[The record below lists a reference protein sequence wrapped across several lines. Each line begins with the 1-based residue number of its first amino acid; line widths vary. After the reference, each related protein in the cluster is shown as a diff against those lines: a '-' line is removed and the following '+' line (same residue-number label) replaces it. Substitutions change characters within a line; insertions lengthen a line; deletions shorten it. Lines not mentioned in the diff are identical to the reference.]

1 MNGFFYGVALQW
13 KLDIRSKSLLVTCYI
28 IPLIFFLLMGGI
40 FTSVMPEMRSTLIQ
54 SMIVVSVSM
63 GAFIGLP
70 PSLIETYGSDIKKV
84 YKANGVPIYLGL
96 VTMFLSA
103 FVHLM
108 IACIVIVLFAP
119 VLFEAALLIQVPIFF
134 LALAI
139 YIIVSLS
146 IGSILGLII
155 KNQAKLT
162 MIAQLVFLPS
172 IMLSGIMFP
181 IDFLPNFLKTIGR
194 IFPASWGYLLMLDNG
209 FCLENLWYLIFV
221 LFAAVIVCGVILKKQ
236 NQRATFFR

>member
-1 MNGFFYGVALQW
+1 MNGFLYGVALQW

-28 IPLIFFLLMGGI
+28 VPLIFFLLMGGI

-54 SMIVVSVSM
+54 SMIVMSVSM

-70 PSLIETYGSDIKKV
+70 PSLIETYGSDVKKV
-84 YKANGVPIYLGL
+84 YKANGVPIYLGI

-108 IACIVIVLFAP
+108 ISCVIILVLAP
-119 VLFEAALLIQVPIFF
+119 ILFEAALPTQLPFFF

-146 IGSILGLII
+146 IGSILGLAV

-162 MIAQLVFLPS
+162 MVAQLVFLPS

-181 IDFLPNFLKTIGR
+181 IELLPDFLETIGR
-194 IFPASWGYLLMLDNG
+194 IFPASWGYRLMLDNG
-209 FCLENLWYLIFV
+209 FCLESLWYLI
-221 LFAAVIVCGVILKKQ
+221 VIFFIAISVCGIMMKKQ
-236 NQRATFFR
+236 KVK

>member
-1 MNGFFYGVALQW
+1 MNGFLYGAALQW

-28 IPLIFFLLMGGI
+28 VPLIFFLLIGGI
-40 FTSVMPEMRSTLIQ
+40 FTSVMPEMRNTLIQ
-54 SMIVVSVSM
+54 SMIVMSVSM
-63 GAFIGLP
+63 GAFIGFP

-84 YKANGVPIYLGL
+84 YKANGVPLYLGL

-108 IACIVIVLFAP
+108 ISCIILLLLAP
-119 VLFEAALLIQVPIFF
+119 LLFEAALPVQLPVFF

-139 YIIVSLS
+139 YVMVSLS
-146 IGSILGLII
+146 IGSILGLMI

-162 MIAQLVFLPS
+162 MVAQLIFLPS

-181 IDFLPNFLKTIGR
+181 IDLLPDSLETTGR
-194 IFPASWGYLLMLDNG
+194 IFPASWGYRLMLDHG
-209 FCLENLWYLIFV
+209 FCLENLWYLILVF
-221 LFAAVIVCGVILKKQ
+221 FAAVLVCGILLKKQ
-236 NQRATFFR
+236 KSK

>member
-1 MNGFFYGVALQW
+1 MNGFLYGAALQW

-28 IPLIFFLLMGGI
+28 VPLIFFLLMGGI
-40 FTSVMPEMRSTLIQ
+40 FASVMPEMRSTLIQ
-54 SMIVVSVSM
+54 SMIVMSVSM

-70 PSLIETYGSDIKKV
+70 PSLIETYGSDVKKV
-84 YKANGVPIYLGL
+84 YKANGVPIYLGI
-96 VTMFLSA
+96 VTMFFSA

-108 IACIVIVLFAP
+108 ISCVIILLLAP
-119 VLFEAALLIQVPIFF
+119 ILFEAALPTQLPFFF

-146 IGSILGLII
+146 IGSILGLAV

-162 MIAQLVFLPS
+162 MVAQLVFLPS

-181 IDFLPNFLKTIGR
+181 IELLPDFLETIGR
-194 IFPASWGYLLMLDNG
+194 IFPASWGYRLMLDNG
-209 FCLENLWYLIFV
+209 FCLESLWYLIVIF
-221 LFAAVIVCGVILKKQ
+221 FIAVSVCGIMMKKQ
-236 NQRATFFR
+236 KVK

>member
-119 VLFEAALLIQVPIFF
+119 VLFEAALPTQLPIFF

-172 IMLSGIMFP
+172 IMLSGIMFS

-194 IFPASWGYLLMLDNG
+194 IFPASWGYRLMLDNG

-236 NQRATFFR
+236 NQGATFFR

>member
-1 MNGFFYGVALQW
+1 MNRFIYSVVLQW
-13 KLDIRSKSLLVTCYI
+13 KLDIRSKSLLVSCYI
-28 IPLIFFLLMGGI
+28 VPLIFFLLMGGI
-40 FTSVMPEMRSTLIQ
+40 FTSVMPEMKSTLIQ
-54 SMIVVSVSM
+54 SMIVMSVSM

-70 PSLIETYGSDIKKV
+70 PSLIETYGSEIKKV

-96 VTMFLSA
+96 VTMFLSV

-108 IACIVIVLFAP
+108 ITSVVIMLLAP
-119 VLFEAALLIQVPIFF
+119 ILFEADLPTQLPLFF

-146 IGSILGLII
+146 IGSILGLIV

-162 MIAQLVFLPS
+162 MIEQRVFLPS

-181 IDFLPNFLKTIGR
+181 INLLPDFLEVLGR
-194 IFPASWGYLLMLDNG
+194 VFPASWGYRLMLDNG
-209 FCLENLWYLIFV
+209 FCLENLWYLILIF
-221 LFAAVIVCGVILKKQ
+221 FAAVIVCGIVLKKQ
-236 NQRATFFR
+236 KAQ

>member
-1 MNGFFYGVALQW
+1 MNGFLYSVVLQW

-28 IPLIFFLLMGGI
+28 VPLIFFLLMGGI

-54 SMIVVSVSM
+54 SMIVMSVSM

-70 PSLIETYGSDIKKV
+70 PSLIETYGNDVKKV

-96 VTMFLSA
+96 ITMFLSA
-103 FVHLM
+103 FIHLM
-108 IACIVIVLFAP
+108 ISCIIILSLAPILFKATLP
-119 VLFEAALLIQVPIFF
+119 VQLPLFV
-134 LALAI
+134 LALAV

-146 IGSILGLII
+146 IGSILGLTV

-181 IDFLPNFLKTIGR
+181 ITLLPDFLETIGR
-194 IFPASWGYLLMLDNG
+194 IFPAFWGYRLMLDNG
-209 FCLENLWYLIFV
+209 FCPENLWYLIFV
-221 LFAAVIVCGVILKKQ
+221 FFVAVIICAILLNKQ
-236 NQRATFFR
+236 KSK